1 MPNARVIKNR
11 IKSVKNTGK
20 ITKTMAMVST
30 AKATKVMGVI
40 RGSRPYANKLM
51 SLLKTLGSACE
62 THPLF
67 SPNPEAKKTLL
78 IVITANRGL
87 CGGYNANTLKLAR
100 KHIDESTDIIMFGKK
115 GGSVF
120 NFEKIECQE
129 LITDLPDLPTFEM
142 AVEFADKMT
151 EAFKTGEYKEV
162 KVVYTKFHSAGYQ
175 APEVEVLLPLAAS
188 DEEESQDDIEPI
200 FHPDRD
206 ELVGE
211 LVPRLVRLSMY
222 RFVLDAKASEHLA
235 RQMAMNSASD
245 NANDMVK
252 NLNLTYNRARQ
263 AAITTE
269 ISEIVGGAEAL
280 N

>member
-30 AKATKVMGVI
+30 AKATKVIGVI
-40 RGSRPYANKLM
+40 KSSRPYTNKLM
-51 SLLKTLGSACE
+51 GLLKTLGSACE
-62 THPLF
+62 AHPLF
-67 SPNPEAKKTLL
+67 SPNPDASKKLL
-78 IVITANRGL
+78 VVITANRGL
-87 CGGYNANTLKLAR
+87 CGGYNANVLKLAR
-100 KHIDESTDIIMFGKK
+100 KNIDESTEIIMFGKK

-120 NFEKIECQE
+120 NFEKRKCEEVIA
-129 LITDLPDLPTFEM
+129 DLPDLPSFES

-151 EAFKTGEYKEV
+151 EAFQSGKYKEI
-162 KVVYTKFHSAGYQ
+162 KVVYTKFHSAGSQ
-175 APEVEVLLPLAAS
+175 APEAESLLPLKAS
-188 DEEESQDDIEPI
+188 EEEAQDSIEPI

-211 LVPRLVRLSMY
+211 LIPRLVRLSMF
-222 RFVLDAKASEHLA
+222 RFLLDAKASEHLA

-245 NANDMVK
+245 NANEMVK

>member
-40 RGSRPYANKLM
+40 RSSRPYTNKLTN
-51 SLLKTLGSACE
+51 LLKTLGSACE

-67 SPNPEAKKTLL
+67 VPNPDAKKTLL
-78 IVITANRGL
+78 VVITANRGL

-100 KHIDESTDIIMFGKK
+100 KNIDESSDIIMFGKK

-129 LITDLPDLPTFEM
+129 VIADLPDLPEFDM
-142 AVEFADKMT
+142 AVEFADKIT
-151 EAFKTGEYKEV
+151 ETFKSGKYKEV
-162 KVVYTKFHSAGYQ
+162 KVVFTKFLSAGSQ
-175 APEVEVLLPLAAS
+175 VPVIEGLLPLAAPS
-188 DEEESQDDIEPI
+188 EDQAQYGIEPI
-200 FHPDRD
+200 FHPDR
-206 ELVGE
+206 EQLVGE
-211 LVPRLVRLSMY
+211 LIPRLVRMSMF
-222 RFVLDAKASEHLA
+222 RFFLDAKASEHLA